1 MQVKSVMDEVNVI
14 LHAKK
19 PQIHIVAMEQLMQ
32 VKSVMMGI
40 QRVVMGAVQLVLV
53 NLVTAEIVG

>member
-32 VKSVMMGI
+32 VKSVMMEI
-40 QRVVMGAVQLVLV
+40 QRVVMGAVQLVPMS
-53 NLVTAEIVG
+53 LVTAEIVG